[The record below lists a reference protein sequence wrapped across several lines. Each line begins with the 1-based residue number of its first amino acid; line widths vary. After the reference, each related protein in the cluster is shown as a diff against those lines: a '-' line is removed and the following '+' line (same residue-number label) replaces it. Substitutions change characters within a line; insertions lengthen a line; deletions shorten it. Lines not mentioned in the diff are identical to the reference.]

1 MLLSVQIQAILF
13 QLLAGWLYGLFFS
26 LIQVLTQYR
35 QSRVSTTLV
44 EVLFHAGFTAVLFF
58 ALLQLN
64 GACMNVWLMLFF
76 ALGALFYYRFY
87 YHVFFHLFTIVRRY
101 IRGVFRQFSIAKSRT
116 LVIIK
121 KNKRRKNRRRKRRD
135 PDGGKE
141 KED

>member
-1 MLLSVQIQAILF
+1 MASSAASFLF
-13 QLLAGWLYGLFFS
+13 TAMTQGMFFS

-35 QSRVSTTLV
+35 QRRVSTTLV

-76 ALGALFYYRFY
+76 ALGALFYYQFY

>member
-1 MLLSVQIQAILF
+1 MLLSVQIQTILF
-13 QLLAGWLYGLFFS
+13 QLLAGWLYGLCFS

-35 QSRVSTTLV
+35 QRRMSTALI
-44 EVLFHAGFTAVLFF
+44 EVLFHAAFTAFVFF
-58 ALLQLN
+58 GLLRLN
-64 GACMNVWLMLFF
+64 GACMNAWLMLFF
-76 ALGALFYYRFY
+76 VLGALFYYRFY
-87 YHVFFHLFTIVRRY
+87 FGAFFHLLAVVRRY
-101 IRGVFRQFSIAKSRT
+101 IKGVFRQFSIAKSRT

>member
-1 MLLSVQIQAILF
+1 MLLSVQIQTILF
-13 QLLAGWLYGLFFS
+13 QLLAGWLSGLCFS

-35 QSRVSTTLV
+35 QRRMSTALI
-44 EVLFHAGFTAVLFF
+44 EVLFHAAFTAFVFF
-58 ALLQLN
+58 GLLRLH
-64 GACMNVWLMLFF
+64 GACMNAWLMQFF
-76 ALGALFYYRFY
+76 VLGARFYYRLYFGAY
-87 YHVFFHLFTIVRRY
+87 NHLFAIVRRY

-121 KNKRRKNRRRKRRD
+121 ENKRRKNRRRKRRD

>member
-35 QSRVSTTLV
+35 QRRVSTTLV

-87 YHVFFHLFTIVRRY
+87 YHVFFHLLTIVRRY
-101 IRGVFRQFSIAKSRT
+101 ISGIYRQFSIAESRT
-116 LVIIK
+116 LHIIK
-121 KNKRRKNRRRKRRD
+121 KNKRRKDRRRKRGRS
-135 PDGGKE
+135 E
-141 KED
+141 RR